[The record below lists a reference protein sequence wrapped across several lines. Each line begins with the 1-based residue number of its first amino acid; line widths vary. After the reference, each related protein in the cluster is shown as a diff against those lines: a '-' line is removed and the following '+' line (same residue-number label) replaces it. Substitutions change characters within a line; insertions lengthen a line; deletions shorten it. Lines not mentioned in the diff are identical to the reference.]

1 MRGGRM
7 MLVLGTLTILL
18 AACGGDDE
26 GSGNGGGNGGGGCPD
41 LTGDESFTVT
51 LSDNEYD
58 PACARVTRMQG
69 LTLENTGSNS
79 HTFTLDGTSIDV
91 EVAGGDTQNLDPP
104 GEVLAAGTYTV
115 YCRFHGSADGSGMAM
130 ELRVA

>member
-7 MLVLGTLTILL
+7 LLVLGTLTLLL

-26 GSGNGGGNGGGGCPD
+26 GDGDGEACPD
-41 LTGDESFTVT
+41 LTADETFTLT
-51 LSDNEYD
+51 LSDNEFD
-58 PACARVTRMQG
+58 PSCARVTRMQG

-91 EVAGGDTQNLDPP
+91 EVAGGDTQNLEAP
-104 GEVLAAGTYTV
+104 GAVLPAATYTV
-115 YCRFHGSADGSGMAM
+115 YCRFHGSADGSGMTM

>member
-1 MRGGRM
+1 MRGRRIVVAVGA
-7 MLVLGTLTILL
+7 LALLL
-18 AACGGDDE
+18 AACGGDDD
-26 GSGNGGGNGGGGCPD
+26 GNGGGAEECPD
-41 LTGDESFTVT
+41 LTGGETFTIT

-91 EVAGGDTQNLDPP
+91 EVAGGDTQNLEPP

-115 YCRFHGSADGSGMAM
+115 YCRFHGSADGSGMSM
-130 ELRVA
+130 ELRVS

>member
-1 MRGGRM
+1 MRGRRFVVAVGA
-7 MLVLGTLTILL
+7 LALLL

-26 GSGNGGGNGGGGCPD
+26 GNGGDGEECPD
-41 LTGDESFTVT
+41 LTGGPSFTIT

-58 PACARVTRMQG
+58 PACARVTRMQS

-79 HTFTLDGTSIDV
+79 HTFTIDRTSIDV
-91 EVAGGDTQNLDPP
+91 EAPGGEMLNLEPP
-104 GEVLAAGTYTV
+104 AEVLPAGTYTV
-115 YCRFHGSADGSGMAM
+115 YCRFHGSADGSGMSM